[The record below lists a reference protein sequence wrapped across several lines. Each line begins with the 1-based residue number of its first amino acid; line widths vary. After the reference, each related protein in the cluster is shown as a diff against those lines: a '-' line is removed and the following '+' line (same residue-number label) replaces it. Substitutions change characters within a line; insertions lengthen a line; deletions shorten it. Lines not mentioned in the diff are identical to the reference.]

1 MDVVKMLNLMYTLFD
16 DISAKFDV
24 YKIATIGDA
33 YFVASGVP
41 TRNGSR
47 HAQEIISMAIS
58 LLKESQF
65 FVIPHLPLQT
75 MKMRIGIHTGPCV
88 AGVVGVKTPRYLLFG
103 ETVDIASKMESTGEA
118 MKIQISETTAKKIEG
133 CKEFKVTRRNT
144 DIPIKGLE
152 YLNTYWVEENGTAT

>member
-41 TRNGSR
+41 KRNGTR

-58 LLKESQF
+58 LLKESET
-65 FVIPHLPLQT
+65 FVIPHLPSQI
-75 MKMRIGIHTGPCV
+75 MKIRIGIHTGPCV

-103 ETVDIASKMESTGEA
+103 ETVDIASKMESTGKA
-118 MKIQISETTAKKIEG
+118 MKIHISETTAKKIEG
-133 CKEFKVTRRNT
+133 CEGFVVALRIT
-144 DIPIKGLE
+144 DIPINGLE
-152 YLNTYWVEENGTAT
+152 CINTYWVEENSTSK